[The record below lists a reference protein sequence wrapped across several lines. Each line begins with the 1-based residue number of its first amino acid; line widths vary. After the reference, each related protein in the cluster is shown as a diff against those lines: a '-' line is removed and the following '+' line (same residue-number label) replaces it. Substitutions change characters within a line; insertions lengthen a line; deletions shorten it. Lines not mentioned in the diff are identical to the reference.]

1 MAGSV
6 AKKKVEHTR
15 EQDAS
20 PSRARNGLSPVAL
33 VHVERLGDQLV
44 ARSGD
49 EVLPVRVDSA
59 VHRSVIDGAI
69 ARGERVL
76 VELDE
81 DGPVVVGAL
90 RTQPTPG
97 IDRAER
103 YEIEA
108 DSIALRGER
117 VTVDGQEIALSS
129 ETARLVLR
137 AAGEI
142 ESFAERIISRAS
154 GVHKIVGRMLR
165 LN

>member
-6 AKKKVEHTR
+6 AKKKVEQS
-15 EQDAS
+15 EQEVS
-20 PSRARNGLSPVAL
+20 RGRARGGLSPVAL
-33 VHVERLGDQLV
+33 VHLERMGELLMV
-44 ARSGD
+44 RSGD
-49 EVLPVRVDSA
+49 EVMPVRVDTA
-59 VHRSVIDGAI
+59 VHPGVIDGAI

-103 YEIEA
+103 YQIEA